1 MRSQRCAPKGGRGGG
16 AETPCAGVQELV
28 PGARWL
34 DSMSST
40 ICCGGVD
47 RLGASRGVGLPAL
60 PAPTCTTTPPPCT
73 ALSCDLHGAA
83 GASKCSPLK
92 PRPHTT
98 SSLSQVAPLTCFRR
112 GPQRTRGPGKMCFHP
127 RVEALVAHAAAPA
140 RARLYT
146 RLVDG
151 PPQVVVSANGRRAL
165 KRPRMSLFRH
175 EAPVDFSTS
184 RTMAR
189 RAGHLRS
196 LFLRFNPHHTHA
208 HTHRRVR
215 GRSGG
220 MRLGPGL
227 QACSCGWNRRTS
239 VCPRAPA

>member
-1 MRSQRCAPKGGRGGG
+1 M
-16 AETPCAGVQELV
+16 
-28 PGARWL
+28 

-60 PAPTCTTTPPPCT
+60 PSTHLHHYPTPLYCALLWPARRRRCLKILTLEAPATY
-73 ALSCDLHGAA
+73 HFA
-83 GASKCSPLK
+83 GV
-92 PRPHTT
+92 
-98 SSLSQVAPLTCFRR
+98 SQVAPLTCFRR

-151 PPQVVVSANGRRAL
+151 PPQVSMSANGRRAL

-189 RAGHLRS
+189 RPGHLRS
-196 LFLRFNPHHTHA
+196 FFL
-208 HTHRRVR
+208 
-215 GRSGG
+215 
-220 MRLGPGL
+220 
-227 QACSCGWNRRTS
+227 
-239 VCPRAPA
+239 